1 MKVLKDILY
10 KVNLKEIIG
19 VTDVIVSNVQFD
31 SRNVGRG
38 DVFVAVKGFSSDGHD
53 YIDQTIDKGAI
64 AIVLEK
70 LPNTIREGV
79 NYIVVENSSEALGI
93 IASNFYDNPSEKLT
107 LIGVTGTNGKST
119 TVTLLYRL
127 FTKLGYKTGLLSTIN
142 NVIGNNIIPSTH
154 TTPDPI
160 SLNALLAKMVEEE
173 CTYAFME
180 VSSHAIHQNR
190 IAGLHFAGGIFTNLS
205 HDHLDY
211 HKTFSDYIKAKKAFF
226 DHLPE
231 SAFALVNKDDANGIV
246 MLQNCVASKQTYSL
260 SSMADFKAKVIEN
273 AISGIQLEIDGN
285 QVYTQLV
292 GRFNAYN
299 ILVVYATASLLGMDA
314 LEILTVL
321 SGLKT
326 AEGRFDIVHSKG
338 SVTSI
343 IDYAHTPDAL
353 KNVLETIRE
362 VRGGNE
368 NIITVV
374 GCGGDRDKAKRPLMA
389 KIACDLSD
397 QVVFTSDNPRGEEPL
412 AIIEDMKKGL
422 DPTHFKK
429 YLIISDRSEA
439 IKTACSIASSGDIIL
454 VAGKGHEKYQ
464 EIKGERFPF
473 DDKEQIENVLKM
485 MEK

>member
-10 KVNLKEIIG
+10 KVKLKQIIG
-19 VTDVIVSNVQFD
+19 DTDVMISNVQFD
-31 SRNVGRG
+31 SREVGPG
-38 DVFVAVKGFSSDGHD
+38 DVFVAVNGYSSDGHD
-53 YIDQTIDKGAI
+53 FIDQAIKKGAI
-64 AIVLEK
+64 AILAEK
-70 LPNTIREGV
+70 EPENIVDGI
-79 NYIVVENSSEALGI
+79 NYIIVSHSDEALGI
-93 IASNFYDNPSEKLT
+93 IASNYFDNPSEKLE

-119 TVTLLYRL
+119 TVTLLYKL
-127 FTKLGYKTGLLSTIN
+127 FTKLGYKAGLLSTIN
-142 NVIGNNIIPSTH
+142 NIIGNNVVLATH
-154 TTPDPI
+154 TTPDPV
-160 SLNALLAKMVEEE
+160 SLNALLARMVDEG
-173 CTYAFME
+173 CSYAFME
-180 VSSHAIHQNR
+180 VSSHAIHQKR
-190 IAGLHFAGGIFTNLS
+190 IGGLSFRGGVFTNLS

-211 HKTFSDYIKAKKAFF
+211 HKTFADYIKAKKEFF
-226 DHLPE
+226 DLLPE
-231 SAFALVNKDDANGIV
+231 SAFALINKDDPNGLV
-246 MLQNCVASKQTYSL
+246 MLQNCKAYKHTYSL

-273 AISGIQLEIDGN
+273 SISGIQLEIEGN
-285 QVYTQLV
+285 QVFTRLV

-299 ILVVYATASLLGMDA
+299 VLVVYATARLLDMDA

-326 AEGRFDIVHSKG
+326 AEGRFDIVQSKG

-353 KNVLETIRE
+353 KNVLETIGEIRE
-362 VRGGNE
+362 GDE

-397 QVVFTSDNPRGEEPL
+397 QVVFTSDNPRSEDPL
-412 AIIEDMKKGL
+412 AIIEEMKQGL
-422 DPTHFKK
+422 DPSHFKK

-473 DDKEQIENVLKM
+473 DDKEKVENVLKM

>member
-10 KVNLKEIIG
+10 KVKLKEIIG
-19 VTDVIVSNVQFD
+19 STDIIISNVQFD
-31 SRNVGRG
+31 SRKVGSG

-53 YIDQTIDKGAI
+53 FIDQATEKGVV
-64 AIVLEK
+64 AIVLED
-70 LPNTIREGV
+70 LPAKRSDNV
-79 NYIVVENSSEALGI
+79 NYIVVEDSSEALGI
-93 IASNFYDNPSEKLT
+93 IAANYYDNPSEKLK
-107 LIGVTGTNGKST
+107 LVGVTGTNGKST

-127 FTKLGYKTGLLSTIN
+127 FTKLGQKTGLLSTITN
-142 NVIGNNIIPSTH
+142 IIGNNSIAATH

-160 SLNALLAKMVEEE
+160 SLNALLARMVEEE

-190 IAGLHFAGGIFTNLS
+190 IAGIHFSGGIFTNLS

-211 HKTFSDYIKAKKAFF
+211 HKTFSDYIKAKKKFF
-226 DHLPE
+226 DNLPE
-231 SAFALVNKDDANGIV
+231 DAFALINKDDANGIV
-246 MLQNCVASKQTYSL
+246 MLQNCDAKKVSYSL
-260 SSMADFKAKVIEN
+260 SAMADFKAKVIEN
-273 AISGIQLEIDGN
+273 SISGIHLEIDGN

-299 ILVVYATASLLGMDA
+299 VLVVYATARLLGMDP

-326 AEGRFDIVHSKG
+326 AEGRFDLVQSKG
-338 SVTSI
+338 TVTSI
-343 IDYAHTPDAL
+343 VDYAHTPDAL

-362 VRGGNE
+362 VRNGNE

-374 GCGGDRDKAKRPLMA
+374 GCGGDRDKSKRPIMA

-397 QVVFTSDNPRGEEPL
+397 QVVFTSDNPRSEDPL

-429 YLIISDRSEA
+429 YLIISDRAEA
-439 IKTACSIASSGDIIL
+439 IKTAGSIAGSGDIIL
-454 VAGKGHEKYQ
+454 IAGKGHEKYQ

>member
-19 VTDVIVSNVQFD
+19 LTDIIVSNIQFD
-31 SRNVGRG
+31 SRDVGRG
-38 DVFVAVKGFSSDGHD
+38 DVFVAVKGSTSDGHD
-53 YIDQTIDKGAI
+53 YIDQTIDKGAV
-64 AIVLEK
+64 AIVLER
-70 LPNTIREGV
+70 LPENIQEGV
-79 NYIVVENSSEALGI
+79 NYIIVENSAEALGI

-107 LIGVTGTNGKST
+107 LVGVTGTNGKST

-231 SAFALVNKDDANGIV
+231 NAFVLVNKDDANGIV
-246 MLQNCVASKQTYSL
+246 MLQNCVANKNTYSL
-260 SSMADFKAKVIEN
+260 SSMADYKAKVIEN
-273 AISGIQLEIDGN
+273 SISGIQLEIDGN

-292 GRFNAYN
+292 GKFNAYN

-321 SGLKT
+321 SGLKS
-326 AEGRFDIVHSKG
+326 AEGRFDIVQSKG

-362 VRGGNE
+362 VREGNE
-368 NIITVV
+368 NIITVI
-374 GCGGDRDKAKRPLMA
+374 GCGGDRDKAKRPMMA
-389 KIACDLSD
+389 KIACELSD
-397 QVVFTSDNPRGEEPL
+397 QVVFTSDNPRGEDPL
-412 AIIEDMKKGL
+412 AIIEDMKRGL
-422 DPTHFKK
+422 DPNHFKK
-429 YLIISDRSEA
+429 YLIISDRAEA

-454 VAGKGHEKYQ
+454 IAGKGHEKYQ

>member
-10 KVNLKEIIG
+10 KVNLQEIIG
-19 VTDVIVSNVQFD
+19 QTDVMVSHVQFD
-31 SRNVGRG
+31 SRKVGTG
-38 DVFVAVKGFSSDGHD
+38 DVFVAVKGYSSDGHD
-53 YIDQTIDKGAI
+53 FIDQAIDDGAI
-64 AIVLEK
+64 AVILEK
-70 LPNTIREGV
+70 LPENIKEGV
-79 NYIVVENSSEALGI
+79 NYIVVENSAEALGI
-93 IASNFYDNPSEKLT
+93 IASNFFDNPSEKLT

-127 FTKLGYKTGLLSTIN
+127 FTKLGHKSGLLSTIN
-142 NVIGNNIIPSTH
+142 NVIGNNVVPSTH
-154 TTPDPI
+154 TTPDPV
-160 SLNALLAKMVEEE
+160 SLNALLARMVEEK
-173 CTYAFME
+173 CAYAFME
-180 VSSHAIHQNR
+180 VSSHAIHQKR
-190 IAGLHFAGGIFTNLS
+190 IAGLQFAGGIFTNLS

-211 HKTFSDYIKAKKAFF
+211 HKTFSDYIKAKKEFF
-226 DHLPE
+226 DLLAE
-231 SAFALVNKDDANGIV
+231 SSFALVNKDDPNGIV
-246 MLQNCVASKQTYSL
+246 MLQNCKARKYTYSL
-260 SSMADFKAKVIEN
+260 FSMADFKAKVIEN
-273 AISGIQLEIDGN
+273 TISGIQLDIDGN

-299 ILVVYATASLLGMDA
+299 ILVVYATARLLDMDA

-326 AEGRFDIVHSKG
+326 AEGRFDLVHSKG

-353 KNVLETIRE
+353 KNVLETIKE
-362 VRGGNE
+362 VRSGDE

-374 GCGGDRDKAKRPLMA
+374 GCGGDRDKAKRPIMG

-397 QVVFTSDNPRGEEPL
+397 QVVFTSDNPRGEDPL
-412 AIIEDMKKGL
+412 AIIEDMKNGL

-429 YLIISDRSEA
+429 YLIISDRAEA
-439 IKTACSIASSGDIIL
+439 IKTACSIASPGDIIL

-473 DDKEQIENVLKM
+473 SDKEQIENVLKM

>member
-19 VTDVIVSNVQFD
+19 LTDVIISNVQFD
-31 SRNVGRG
+31 SRQVGPG
-38 DVFVAVKGFSSDGHD
+38 DVFVAVKGYTSDGHNF
-53 YIDQTIDKGAI
+53 IDQALKNGAI
-64 AIVLEK
+64 AVVVEVLPEK
-70 LPNTIREGV
+70 IIEGI
-79 NYIVVENSSEALGI
+79 NYIVVEKTDAALAI
-93 IASNFYDNPSEKLT
+93 ISCNYFENPSEKLI
-107 LIGVTGTNGKST
+107 LVGVTGTNGKST
-119 TVTLLYRL
+119 TVTLLYEL
-127 FTKLGYKTGLLSTIN
+127 FTRLGFKSGLLSTIRN
-142 NVIGNNIIPSTH
+142 IIGNNTLPSTH

-160 SLNALLAKMVEEE
+160 SLNALLARMVDEG

-180 VSSHAIHQNR
+180 VSSHAIHQKR
-190 IAGLHFAGGIFTNLS
+190 VAGLKFAGGIFTNLT

-211 HKTFSDYIKAKKAFF
+211 HKTFSDYIKAKKEFF
-226 DHLPE
+226 DNLPE
-231 SAFALVNKDDANGIV
+231 TAFALVNKDDANGIV
-246 MLQNCVASKQTYSL
+246 MLQNCQAKKYNYSL

-273 AISGIQLEIDGN
+273 SISGIQLEIEGN
-285 QVYTQLV
+285 QVFTRLV

-299 ILVVYATASLLGMDA
+299 ILVVYATARLLDLDA

-326 AEGRFDIVHSKG
+326 AEGRFELVHSKG

-362 VRGGNE
+362 VRNGNE

-374 GCGGDRDKAKRPLMA
+374 GCGGDRDKAKRPIMG

-397 QVVFTSDNPRGEEPL
+397 TVVFTSDNPRSEEPL
-412 AIIEDMKKGL
+412 AIIEDMRKGL

-429 YLIISDRSEA
+429 YLVISDRSEA
-439 IKTACSIASSGDIIL
+439 IKTACSIAASGDIIL
-454 VAGKGHEKYQ
+454 IAGKGHEKYQ

-473 DDKEQIENVLKM
+473 DDKEKIEKLLKM